1 MGWLIMVLRYIEA
14 LTALY
19 LVVHCYESS
28 QEHLFC
34 ASNIITAQISND
46 SNELKLKMKFDCH
59 KRK

>member
-19 LVVHCYESS
+19 LVLHCYESS

-34 ASNIITAQISND
+34 ASNINAQINDD
-46 SNELKLKMKFDCH
+46 SNELKLKLKFDCI